1 MRGHGPGM
9 ARYEDFE
16 EYRDAPC
23 RVIAVDF
30 DGVLCKSAW
39 PEIGAA
45 NSRIIA
51 ELRNRQMLGD
61 KITWG
66 CSIARMILQGRR
78 RISSGPMIISL

>member
-61 KITWG
+61 KIMRTRRKT
-66 CSIARMILQGRR
+66 SIIRYRR
-78 RISSGPMIISL
+78 LR